1 MQNVPKIVRERLW
14 AATPAVNH
22 PDADVLTAFAERSLP
37 GLERDVVLEHLARCG
52 DCRDI
57 VALALPATEP
67 VETEMKPSP
76 SGWLTWPALRWG
88 FVAAGVVIIASVGIL
103 RYEAHSQHGTMSASN
118 NAPAPQP
125 AATEAKNQP
134 LATPAPPPPSEK
146 REKIQ
151 PPAASTYA
159 DSLMM
164 DNAPVRDKKSP
175 SRVEVPTVNAI
186 QSPVGGAA
194 GGGAGQFRGSLLH
207 GPMSANQM
215 TANQW
220 QQNTEQNRA
229 AAPVPST
236 AVGKEEAAGA
246 FTADRQAQKANQ
258 AMDNQTMAIQ
268 TAEARGAA
276 AADLTTRAQNET
288 TVLQYDAAAP
298 QPAADDLRVRKDKP
312 LALPAP
318 GQIGG
323 YVVDPTGAGVSSAR
337 VTIIPSTMGGT
348 TTTITN
354 SQGVWLIAGLPTGN
368 YKVAAE
374 AAGFTT
380 AVKDLHYDANQPKM
394 YSFSLSPGSVSE
406 TVMVSAEAGQLQTEN
421 ANIGGPITSGAN
433 AQIPVN
439 GRNVT
444 LMATLSPGGL
454 QTLWSLNPAGRL
466 QRSFDQGKTWLPVD
480 VNANPALYAA
490 VVAETSR
497 AKAKDAEKARKAPVV
512 LTFRALAV
520 AGSDVWVGG
529 SGGALYHSVDAGSHW
544 TRVVP
549 ATSGTV
555 LTNDIVSLEFSDPQ
569 HGKLSTSAGE
579 AWTTADAGQTWQ
591 KQ

>member
-186 QSPVGGAA
+186 PSPVGGAA

-220 QQNTEQNRA
+220 QQNAEQNRA

-258 AMDNQTMAIQ
+258 AMDNQTMANQ
-268 TAEARGAA
+268 TAAERGAA

-374 AAGFTT
+374 APGFAT

-454 QTLWSLNPAGRL
+454 QTFWSLNPAGRL

>member
-1 MQNVPKIVRERLW
+1 
-14 AATPAVNH
+14 
-22 PDADVLTAFAERSLP
+22 
-37 GLERDVVLEHLARCG
+37 
-52 DCRDI
+52 
-57 VALALPATEP
+57 
-67 VETEMKPSP
+67 
-76 SGWLTWPALRWG
+76 
-88 FVAAGVVIIASVGIL
+88 
-103 RYEAHSQHGTMSASN
+103 
-118 NAPAPQP
+118 
-125 AATEAKNQP
+125 
-134 LATPAPPPPSEK
+134 
-146 REKIQ
+146 
-151 PPAASTYA
+151 
-159 DSLMM
+159 
-164 DNAPVRDKKSP
+164 
-175 SRVEVPTVNAI
+175 
-186 QSPVGGAA
+186 
-194 GGGAGQFRGSLLH
+194 
-207 GPMSANQM
+207 
-215 TANQW
+215 
-220 QQNTEQNRA
+220 
-229 AAPVPST
+229 VPST

-258 AMDNQTMAIQ
+258 AMDNQTMANQ
-268 TAEARGAA
+268 TAAERGAA

-374 AAGFTT
+374 APGFAT

-454 QTLWSLNPAGRL
+454 QTFWSLNPAGRL